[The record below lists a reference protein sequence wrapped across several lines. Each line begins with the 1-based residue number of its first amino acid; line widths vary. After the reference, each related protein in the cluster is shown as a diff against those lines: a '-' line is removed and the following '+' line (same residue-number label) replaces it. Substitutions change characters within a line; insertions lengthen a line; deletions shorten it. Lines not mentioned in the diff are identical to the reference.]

1 MINPFK
7 IGFGYDVHKLA
18 ENRKLIIGGIELEHP
33 KGLDGHSDADVLL
46 HAICDAL
53 LGALALGD
61 IGKHFPNT
69 DQKFK
74 DIDSRILL
82 LKTYDLIKDNGYIL
96 GNIDSTVVIQEPKIA
111 PYIPSMRKVIAE
123 ILSAGVEQISIKA
136 TTSEGL
142 GYEGRGEGVS
152 AFAIVLLIKKE
163 N

>member
-7 IGFGYDVHKLA
+7 IGFGYDVHQLVV
-18 ENRKLIIGGIELEHP
+18 NRKLIIGGIEIEHH
-33 KGLDGHSDADVLL
+33 KGLEGHSDADVLL

-74 DIDSRILL
+74 DIDSRVLL
-82 LKTYDLIKDNGYIL
+82 LKTYDLIKDNGYLL
-96 GNIDSTVVIQEPKIA
+96 GNIDSTIVIQEPKIA

-123 ILSAGVEQISIKA
+123 ILNAGVEQISIKA

-152 AFAIVLLIKKE
+152 AYAIVLLIKKE

>member
-1 MINPFK
+1 LINPFK

-69 DQKFK
+69 DLKFK

>member
-1 MINPFK
+1 MNNQIR
-7 IGFGYDVHKLA
+7 IGFGYDVHEFA
-18 ENRKLIIGGIELEHP
+18 VNRKLIIGGVEVEYH
-33 KGLDGHSDADVLL
+33 KGLAGHSDADVLL

-69 DQKFK
+69 DSKYK
-74 DIDSRILL
+74 NIDSKILL
-82 LKTYDLIKDNGYIL
+82 DKTYNLVKDNGYLL
-96 GNIDSTVVIQEPKIA
+96 GNIDSTIVIQEPKMA

-123 ILSAGVEQISIKA
+123 ILNIGVEQISIKA

-142 GYEGRGEGVS
+142 GFEGRGEGVS
-152 AFAIVLLIKKE
+152 AYAIVLLNKKE

>member
-1 MINPFK
+1 LNNIR
-7 IGFGYDVHKLA
+7 IGFGYDVHEFA
-18 ENRKLIIGGIELEHP
+18 VNRKLIIGGVEVEYN
-33 KGLDGHSDADVLL
+33 KGLAGHSDADVLL

-69 DQKFK
+69 DSKYK
-74 DIDSRILL
+74 DIDSKILL
-82 LKTYDLIKDNGYIL
+82 DKTSNLVKDNGYLL
-96 GNIDSTVVIQEPKIA
+96 GNIDSTIVIQEPKMA

-123 ILSAGVEQISIKA
+123 ILNIGVEQISIKA

-142 GYEGRGEGVS
+142 GFEGRGEGVS
-152 AFAIVLLIKKE
+152 AYAIVLLNKKE

>member
-7 IGFGYDVHKLA
+7 IGFGYDVHQLVV
-18 ENRKLIIGGIELEHP
+18 NRKLIIGGIEIEHN
-33 KGLDGHSDADVLL
+33 KGLEGHSDADVLL

-74 DIDSRILL
+74 DIDSRVLL
-82 LKTYDLIKDNGYIL
+82 LKTYDLIKDNGYLL
-96 GNIDSTVVIQEPKIA
+96 GNIDSTIVIQEPKIA

-123 ILSAGVEQISIKA
+123 ILNAGVEQISIKA

-152 AFAIVLLIKKE
+152 AYAIVLLIKKE

>member
-7 IGFGYDVHKLA
+7 IGFGYDVHQLA
-18 ENRKLIIGGIELEHP
+18 ENRKLIIGGIELEHS

-82 LKTYDLIKDNGYIL
+82 LKTYDLIKDNGYLL
-96 GNIDSTVVIQEPKIA
+96 GNIDSTIVIQEPKIA

-123 ILSAGVEQISIKA
+123 ILNAGVEQISIKA

-152 AFAIVLLIKKE
+152 AYAIVLLIKKE

>member
-69 DQKFK
+69 DLKFK

>member
-96 GNIDSTVVIQEPKIA
+96 GNIDSTVVIQEPKIE

>member
-1 MINPFK
+1 MNNIR
-7 IGFGYDVHKLA
+7 IGFGYDVHEFA
-18 ENRKLIIGGIELEHP
+18 VNRKLIIGGVEVEYN
-33 KGLDGHSDADVLL
+33 KGLAGHSDADVLL

-69 DQKFK
+69 DSKYK
-74 DIDSRILL
+74 DIDSKILL
-82 LKTYDLIKDNGYIL
+82 DKTSNLVKDNGYLL
-96 GNIDSTVVIQEPKIA
+96 GNIDSTIVIQEPKMA

-123 ILSAGVEQISIKA
+123 ILNIGVEQISIKA

-142 GYEGRGEGVS
+142 GFEGRGEGVS
-152 AFAIVLLIKKE
+152 AYAIVLLNKKE